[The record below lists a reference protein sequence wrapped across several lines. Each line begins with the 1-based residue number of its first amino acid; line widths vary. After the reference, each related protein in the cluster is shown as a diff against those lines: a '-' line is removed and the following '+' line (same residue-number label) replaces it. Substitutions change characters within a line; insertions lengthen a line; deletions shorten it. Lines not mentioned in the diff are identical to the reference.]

1 MVRMTSGVRKLA
13 LTTHVTS
20 SVTWMGG
27 VACFLVLAISGF
39 TSKQPESVQAA
50 YLAMNLICW
59 FVVVPLSL
67 ASPASG
73 IIQAVGTPWGLTK
86 HYWVLVKLLVT
97 VPCSAV
103 LLLHMLPT
111 TELAAA
117 AAQGA
122 LVGDA
127 MRDLRVQLIA
137 DSAVA
142 FVVLVLT
149 VVLAVYKPR
158 GLTETGAIAAG
169 KRASSEATPH
179 LRPLWV
185 IWLRRLTLVVAL
197 GFLAAHLAG
206 KGIGGRGVHLH
217 ETQVQ

>member
-1 MVRMTSGVRKLA
+1 
-13 LTTHVTS
+13 
-20 SVTWMGG
+20 MGG
-27 VACFLVLAISGF
+27 VACFLVLAIAGF
-39 TSKQPESVQAA
+39 TGTKPQSVQAA

-73 IIQAVGTPWGLTK
+73 IFQALGTPWGLTK

-127 MRDLRVQLIA
+127 LRDLRVQLIA

-142 FVVLVLT
+142 LVVLLLT

-158 GLTETGAIAAG
+158 GLTEAGAIAAG
-169 KRASSEATPH
+169 KRAPSATAPH
-179 LRPLWV
+179 VRPAWV

-206 KGIGGRGVHLH
+206 KGLDEHGVHSNGTTNASFH
-217 ETQVQ
+217 KVTG

>member
-1 MVRMTSGVRKLA
+1 MVRLTSGVRKLV
-13 LTTHVTS
+13 LTTHITS
-20 SVTWMGG
+20 SVAWMGG
-27 VACFLVLAISGF
+27 VSCFLVLSIAGF
-39 TSKQPESVQAA
+39 TSRQAETIQAA
-50 YLAMNLICW
+50 YLAMSLICW

-67 ASPASG
+67 ASPTTG

-97 VPCSAV
+97 LPCSAV

-111 TELAAA
+111 TELAVAA
-117 AAQGA
+117 AKGA

-127 MRDLRVQLIA
+127 LRDLRIQLIA

-142 FVVLVLT
+142 LAVLLLA

-158 GLTETGAIAAG
+158 GLTEAGAIAAG
-169 KRASSEATPH
+169 KRAAGEPAPH
-179 LRPLWV
+179 VRPMWLV
-185 IWLRRLTLVVAL
+185 WLRRLALVLAL

-206 KGIGGRGVHLH
+206 RGIGGHAM
-217 ETQVQ
+217 